1 MQIPNWKTE
10 EKLLKEKW
18 DFIIGVDEA
27 GRGPLAGP
35 VVASAVM
42 LKKNFQFP
50 SNHQMEISNDD
61 TLNKKEKKENS
72 NLWDLVRDSKTLSEK
87 QREQSY
93 KFVEENFYVGVG
105 VCNEKTIDRINILE
119 ASFLAMK
126 SAINDLQTKNRNL
139 KFGKCKVLVDGNK
152 QIPNFSGEQEAIVQ
166 GDKKVKSIA
175 AASIIAKVTR
185 DKIMKEYD
193 IKYPSYGFA
202 KHKGYGTKIHM
213 EALQKFGPCKI
224 HRQSFKPVKRL
235 LEIKIGKK

>member
-1 MQIPNWKTE
+1 MQIPDWKIE
-10 EKLLKEKW
+10 EALWKEKW
-18 DFIIGVDEA
+18 DFVIGVDEA

-42 LKKNFQFP
+42 LKKNFQTL
-50 SNHQMEISNDD
+50 SSRQMEISNNE
-61 TLNKKEKKENS
+61 TLNKEEKKRKKYNS

-93 KFVEENFYVGVG
+93 KFVKENFYIGIG
-105 VCNEKTIDRINILE
+105 ICSEKTIDRINILE

-126 SAINDLQTKNRNL
+126 SAINDLRTKNRNL
-139 KFGKCKVLVDGNK
+139 EFGKCKILVDGNK
-152 QIPNFSGEQEAIVQ
+152 QIPNFSGEQAAIVQ

-185 DKIMKEYD
+185 DKIMKEYNM
-193 IKYPSYGFA
+193 KYPNYGFT

-224 HRQSFKPVKRL
+224 HRQSFKPVKRV
-235 LEIKIGKK
+235 LEIKT